1 MPCEKQGSISILP
14 VTALRVA
21 AHCLDSIFCSSQPTL
36 RAFRNASPEFADM
49 ALNCLENTIKEWQEL
64 ERQGFKM

>member
-1 MPCEKQGSISILP
+1 MREAGVNIN
-14 VTALRVA
+14 TASDSFACCR